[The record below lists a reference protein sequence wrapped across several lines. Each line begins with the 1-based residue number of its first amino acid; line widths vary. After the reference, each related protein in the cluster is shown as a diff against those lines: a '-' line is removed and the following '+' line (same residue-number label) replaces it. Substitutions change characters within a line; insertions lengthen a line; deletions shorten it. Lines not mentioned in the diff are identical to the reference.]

1 MNKKYVNVSQAI
13 VNSFNPQ
20 LWRGRGRR
28 ISVLKVSLVYNVS
41 SQIARA
47 TQKNSVLKN
56 KQTNKPKEI
65 GQLISMSLTYLHE
78 PHSSA

>member
-28 ISVLKVSLVYNVS
+28 ISVLEVSLVYNVS
-41 SQIARA
+41 SRIARA
-47 TQKNSVLKN
+47 TQKNFVVKN

-65 GQLISMSLTYLHE
+65 GQLISMSFTYLHE